1 MPESSSHKGA
11 GNKDDQP
18 RRNLPS
24 WMTSK
29 GNEGNSGKK
38 KKSDNHIPPQVIKEV
53 KESGGSCS
61 GDATKNDATDF
72 SKFLDGV
79 VFVLSGFVNPGRSN
93 LRIQAT
99 DLGATFRPDWNPDCT
114 LLVCAFANTPKFK
127 QVQSD
132 NGTIV
137 SKEWISE
144 CHEKKKLVP
153 IEPYLMHA
161 GKPWRRQQKPKHE
174 SRVVDDK
181 DSAARNVQKQVERAQ
196 GKAVQ
201 SEITAQRRDLD
212 NVQRKFSPSQIK
224 AMAKDDLIQTV
235 SWLES
240 QEEKPEADKIKE
252 IAAEGVITCIQDAI
266 ESLQQNLGLNKVAE
280 QWGIAPTVVRELVV
294 IEKSMNASVSK
305 EEIMEIA
312 IKCKKIYESEFKRMD
327 LSPDKAKK
335 IESEGS
341 DSDETIEMTEEE
353 IDQACR
359 SLPEYDV

>member
-1 MPESSSHKGA
+1 MPESTSQKGG
-11 GNKDDQP
+11 GNRDDQP
-18 RRNLPS
+18 KRNLPS

-29 GNEGNSGKK
+29 GTEGDSGKK
-38 KKSDNHIPPQVIKEV
+38 NKPDNHIPTQVTKEV

-61 GDATKNDATDF
+61 GDATANNATGF
-72 SKFLDGV
+72 SKLLDGV
-79 VFVLSGFVNPGRSN
+79 VFALSGFVNPERGN
-93 LRIQAT
+93 LRTQAM
-99 DLGATFRPDWNPDCT
+99 DLGAIYRPDWSPDCT

-144 CHEKKKLVP
+144 CHEKRKLVP

-174 SRVVDDK
+174 SRDDK
-181 DSAARNVQKQVERAQ
+181 DSAARNVQKQVERTQ
-196 GKAVQ
+196 GKSVQ
-201 SEITAQRRDLD
+201 SEITARGRDMD
-212 NVQRKFSPSQIK
+212 SVQRKFSPSQIK
-224 AMAKDDLIQTV
+224 VMAKDDLMQTV

-252 IAAEGVITCIQDAI
+252 IAAEGIITCLQDAI
-266 ESLQQNLGLNKVAE
+266 ESLQQNHGLNKVAE
-280 QWGIAPTVVRELVV
+280 QWGIAPTVVRELAV
-294 IEKSMNASVSK
+294 IENSKNASLSK

-312 IKCKKIYESEFKRMD
+312 IKCKKIYESEFKKMD
-327 LSPDKAKK
+327 LSPDKGKK
-335 IESEGS
+335 IENEGS

>member
-1 MPESSSHKGA
+1 MPESSSHTGV

-18 RRNLPS
+18 RRNLHS

-29 GNEGNSGKK
+29 ENEGSSGKK
-38 KKSDNHIPPQVIKEV
+38 KKSDNHIPPQVTKEV

-72 SKFLDGV
+72 SILLDGV
-79 VFVLSGFVNPGRSN
+79 VFALSGFVNPERGN
-93 LRIQAT
+93 LRTQAM
-99 DLGATFRPDWNPDCT
+99 DLGATYSPDWSPDST

-137 SKEWISE
+137 SKKWISE
-144 CHEKKKLVP
+144 CHEKRKLLP

-174 SRVVDDK
+174 SRDDK
-181 DSAARNVQKQVERAQ
+181 DSAARNVQKQVERTQ
-196 GKAVQ
+196 GKGVQ
-201 SEITAQRRDLD
+201 SEITAQGRDFD
-212 NVQRKFSPSQIK
+212 SVQRKFSPSQIK

-240 QEEKPEADKIKE
+240 QEETPEADKIKE

-266 ESLQQNLGLNKVAE
+266 ESIQQNLGLNKVAE
-280 QWGIAPTVVRELVV
+280 QWGIVPTVVRELAA
-294 IEKSMNASVSK
+294 IENSKNASLSK

-327 LSPDKAKK
+327 LSADKAKK
-335 IESEGS
+335 IENEGS

-359 SLPEYDV
+359 SLPEYDA